1 LENGWKQTTFKTA
14 LECPIFSKLNWNK
27 SPIEYLQTGQHVP
40 NTKTA
45 MTSVI
50 S

>member
-1 LENGWKQTTFKTA
+1 METNNIQNGFRMPY
-14 LECPIFSKLNWNK
+14 LSKLNWNK

-45 MTSVI
+45 LTSVI